1 VTVPRR
7 IAVVGI
13 DGSGKSVLVQRLRR
27 RYALAPGRLIAFNC
41 PSYHDTPDAPLAE
54 LSRQLKALSDLADE
68 LRSFELKLAALY
80 LRMTLYGPVE
90 RFFTATFAPEH
101 VITDRHPLIDTLVY
115 VPLYKRKVAA
125 VLDGAALEPV
135 LRERLAPGAYDAAR
149 AWHDIENR
157 RLGRDADF
165 WAVAVDIV
173 DTFAR
178 PPEAM
183 LAEFSERYDTTL
195 PDVVVLLDVDPEEAA
210 RRSAG
215 RDGGA
220 GELHE
225 DEQALA
231 VLRDTYEA
239 VLGEL
244 AQLRPGIEV
253 HRIANTGRGVD
264 ATLDELLAELGL
276 PDRVE
281 PAFSHPTVVAAP

>member
-1 VTVPRR
+1 MTVPRR
-7 IAVVGI
+7 VAVVGI
-13 DGSGKSVLVQRLRR
+13 DGSGKSVLIQRLRR
-27 RYALAPGRLIAFNC
+27 RYALAPGQLVAFNC
-41 PSYHDTPDAPLAE
+41 PSFHDTPDAPLAE

-90 RFFTATFAPEH
+90 RFFTTTFAPEH

-115 VPLYKRKVAA
+115 VPLYKRRVAA
-125 VLDGAALEPV
+125 ILDGAALEPV
-135 LRERLAPGAYDAAR
+135 LRERLVPGAYDAAR
-149 AWHDIENR
+149 AWYDLENR

-165 WAVAVDIV
+165 WALAVDLV
-173 DTFAR
+173 ETFAR
-178 PPEAM
+178 SPEAI
-183 LAEFSERYDTTL
+183 LAEFCERYDTTL
-195 PDVVVLLDVDPEEAA
+195 PDVVVLLDVDVEEAA

-215 RDGGA
+215 RDAGG

-231 VLRDTYEA
+231 VLRDTYDA
-239 VLGEL
+239 VLGQL
-244 AQLRPGIEV
+244 AELRPGIEV

-276 PDRVE
+276 PESAE
-281 PAFSHPTVVAAP
+281 PAFSHPTGVAAP